1 MLSTTLLN
9 RARSLRHR
17 TRLVGLALA
26 AVTIVLAAAG
36 CDPVLPAGAPIGE
49 PGSTSTL
56 IGCDAADTFLTIT
69 ADTHLDP
76 SCTYTQGIEVTASD
90 VTLDCRGARIVDVA
104 GNRSLG
110 VHVHVPVG
118 QDLTGVVVRNC
129 FIEGFTNTIRVS
141 RDGFRSLPAG
151 AEYLDDVG
159 DITIEN
165 NSLSHSRGSGIFI
178 NAYVTGVT
186 IRQNYISEAGSVGIY
201 LEAGSRN
208 STVTANN
215 LNHNGFANVNPEG
228 TPEDIGGT
236 TVLTLQTGREGIAI
250 DGSSGNHIVGNNLVA
265 NAAGGIF
272 LYKNCGEYST
282 QKPESWWE
290 RRYGADDNLIE
301 GNIILASPTGIWAGS
316 RMAENQYF
324 MDCSDPAYVSGAL
337 TAVHLDHAEGNTIRD
352 NRIGLVDNAI
362 RVEDDATTVTG
373 NYIEADDPT
382 DRGIL
387 IGTKHRTEVLDQPVS
402 ATVVTDNDV
411 VGPDGVEAYG
421 WVHGH
426 TATTFTD
433 NTLNGSTATLQPG
446 TQPTINPFLFVIKVW
461 VP

>member
-1 MLSTTLLN
+1 M
-9 RARSLRHR
+9 SLTQRLRQRR
-17 TRLVGLALA
+17 TQVVGLILMTAALL
-26 AVTIVLAAAG
+26 LATTG
-36 CDPVLPAGAPIGE
+36 CEPRLPAGNVIGE
-49 PGSTSTL
+49 PGSASTL
-56 IGCDAADTFLTIT
+56 VGCDAADTFLTVT
-69 ADTHLDP
+69 TDTHLDP
-76 SCTYTQGIEVTASD
+76 TCTYTQGIEVVASD

-104 GNRSLG
+104 DNRPQG
-110 VHVHVPVG
+110 IHVHVPVG

-165 NSLSHSRGSGIFI
+165 NHLSRSRGSGIFI

-186 IRQNYISEAGSVGIY
+186 IRQNSISEAGSVGVY
-201 LEAGSRN
+201 LEAGSRDSTLSGN
-208 STVTANN
+208 SIS
-215 LNHNGFANVNPEG
+215 HNGFATVKPEG
-228 TPEDIGGT
+228 TPENIGGT
-236 TVLTLQTGREGIAI
+236 TVLTRQTGREGIAI
-250 DGSSGNHIVGNNLVA
+250 DGSSGNHIVGNNLGA

-272 LYKNCGEYST
+272 LYKNCGEYAT
-282 QKPESWWE
+282 QKPESWWQ

-301 GNIILASPTGIWAGS
+301 DNVILAGPTGIWVGS

-324 MDCSDPAYVSGAL
+324 MDCSDPAYLSGAL
-337 TAVHLDHAEGNTIRD
+337 TAVHLDHAEGNSIRN

-387 IGTKHRTEVLDQPVS
+387 IGTKHRTEVLGRPVTG
-402 ATVVTDNDV
+402 TVVTGNDV
-411 VGPDGVEAYG
+411 VGPDGIEAYG
-421 WVHGH
+421 WVHGQES
-426 TATTFTD
+426 TTFAD
-433 NTLNGSTATLQPG
+433 NTLNDSPATLEPG

-461 VP
+461 IP